1 LGKTS
6 LALGLTV
13 ILGTVLLILLVQPSR
28 AQVSSA
34 SLEQYGSSVGQ
45 YADTAREGFENSR
58 GVEPRATAA
67 EGSDRSGSA
76 DSDATGVTP
85 SGFSSDAEGGID
97 EASEDELAVAETPEG
112 TPEDKPAR
120 LPETGGPGATSL
132 LWVGISLLALGRAA
146 RVVRSAER

>member
-13 ILGTVLLILLVQPSR
+13 ILGTVLLIVLVHPSR

-34 SLEQYGSSVGQ
+34 SLGQYGASVGQ

-58 GVEPRATAA
+58 GGEPSAA
-67 EGSDRSGSA
+67 AVEGSDRSGTA
-76 DSDATGVTP
+76 ESDATSATP

-97 EASEDELAVAETPEG
+97 EASEDALAVAETPES
-112 TPEDKPAR
+112 TSEDKPAR
-120 LPETGGPGATSL
+120 LPETGGPGVPAL
-132 LWVGISLLALGRAA
+132 LWVGISLLALGRGA
-146 RVVRSAER
+146 RVVRGAER